1 MYVYNTVLES
11 GIPCW

>member
-1 MYVYNTVLES
+1 MYVYNTILES